1 MWCDVLY
8 CVIGFD
14 GMAVNEVEVL
24 NELAQLVAQGKLQVP
39 MDTIIPFTTEGLWES
54 SFEEISGEEC
64 HSDGGRLIVFLCLSG
79 GGWLCT

>member
-1 MWCDVLY
+1 MY

-39 MDTIIPFTTEGLWES
+39 MDTIFPFTTEGVVQAYEKVAAKKSLGKNV
-54 SFEEISGEEC
+54 IQMVV
-64 HSDGGRLIVFLCLSG
+64 D
-79 GGWLCT
+79 